1 MDVFM
6 DQMLPFQTW
15 KSKNVRQTLNRISPE
30 MLITSIPV
38 FSASTKIGHGVVV
51 EDLRFDFRRFE
62 ISKKIG
68 I

>member
-15 KSKNVRQTLNRISPE
+15 KSKIVRQTLNRISPE
-30 MLITSIPV
+30 MVIISVSVLAT
-38 FSASTKIGHGVVV
+38 TKIWHGVLV